1 MDDFQSD
8 FEKEGIEVLS
18 DDITLSRL
26 LLRYRFLGRR
36 VKEDTYLYLSRDM
49 IDDIDAQKRSRSF

>member
-18 DDITLSRL
+18 DDITLSCL
-26 LLRYRFLGRR
+26 LLRCRFLGRR
-36 VKEDTYLYLSRDM
+36 VKEDTYLYPSRDM
-49 IDDIDAQKRSRSF
+49 IDDIDAQRRSRSF